1 MSYWCSWHLESSK
14 HVSIPKKAQSK
25 RLNSVTSYIQKHI
38 HFLQRIFLV
47 KVINLKIQVVVL
59 NMIALMSWNRS
70 SLALEV
76 VLKKF
81 SSIVLGIACSSFV
94 GINNASTNA
103 FLDLH
108 ILSQLLVSFSLSLL
122 LYGEERYTFTT
133 YFKF

>member
-1 MSYWCSWHLESSK
+1 MEDF
-14 HVSIPKKAQSK
+14 VVEA
-25 RLNSVTSYIQKHI
+25 
-38 HFLQRIFLV
+38 
-47 KVINLKIQVVVL
+47 INLKIQVVVP

-94 GINNASTNA
+94 GIDNASTNT

-108 ILSQLLVSFSLSLL
+108 MVSQLLVSFSWSLP
-122 LYGEERYTFTT
+122 LYAEERYTFTT